1 MPSFFAPSSNSLLS
15 FTVYPNEIGYTLV
28 KSVFVCFLLRIPVG
42 VKKCRPLLPS
52 FSSRSSASA
61 SFSQSW
67 TPLYARKSERFHKR
81 LRILECWLPLLPF
94 MCGLD
99 AFSCMLL
106 TSDKR
111 YLQQS
116 NSPRNLSE
124 ISEFHWQSSFCWS
137 WIVKDR
143 CRRPCP
149 PTTSVDCRKYQR
161 LRTDLTLIVI
171 DSLLLKRKFWIL
183 FQLNYQLFTFN

>member
-1 MPSFFAPSSNSLLS
+1 MGVQCGIWALWGIYIETCSRKQQPLLHLASSFFRESWSGLPRKKMPSFFAPSSNSLLS
-15 FTVYPNEIGYTLV
+15 FTVYPKEIGYTLV

-52 FSSRSSASA
+52 FSSRSSAST

-124 ISEFHWQSSFCWS
+124 TAEFHW
-137 WIVKDR
+137 
-143 CRRPCP
+143 PCK
-149 PTTSVDCRKYQR
+149 V
-161 LRTDLTLIVI
+161 
-171 DSLLLKRKFWIL
+171 LLVEVG
-183 FQLNYQLFTFN
+183 